1 MPMRAA
7 SMTVSLR
14 DAATQTGGWGRCS
27 GLGTMLR
34 SGIEKCT
41 PS

>member
-7 SMTVSLR
+7 SITVSLR
-14 DAATQTGGWGRCS
+14 DAATQTGGWALQ